1 LLTCDSR
8 TEVIDTSVRVTVRK
22 ADFYINLVRLNNES
36 YLTTLRN
43 KLLWGIDTR
52 NY

>member
-1 LLTCDSR
+1 
-8 TEVIDTSVRVTVRK
+8 VIDTSVQISVRK
-22 ADFYINLVRLNNES
+22 AGFMINLVRLNNES
-36 YLTTLRN
+36 YLNTLRN